1 MKEATGELN
10 MTVIT
15 VVAIAAVGLLFTL
28 FVWPNIQSNL
38 AIQTACANL
47 DAKTTSGKIKG
58 ELMFMVGSRKGAA
71 ELCLIRW
78 DAEAKAYVSQQI
90 EAGPGPSNLA
100 LLNAASGDYLL
111 SANRMIFEAAAYR
124 F

>member
-47 DAKTTSGKIKG
+47 DAKGGYTTAAGGYESGSDSNG
-58 ELMFMVGSRKGAA
+58 FVTCTNFS
-71 ELCLIRW
+71 CT
-78 DAEAKAYVSQQI
+78 AYYN
-90 EAGPGPSNLA
+90 GNTFNGNC
-100 LLNAASGDYLL
+100 
-111 SANRMIFEAAAYR
+111 R
-124 F
+124 